1 MVRSFDTLSIDA
13 AGIPG
18 GSVAVAVAQ
27 LKRYPETKH
36 SGVQSLEKVPA
47 HWEVRQLG
55 RVGRFFK
62 GSGGTKEDDSEDG
75 VPCIRYG
82 DLYTRHRF
90 FITESRACVAPE
102 VAGAAYTPL
111 RYGDVLFAG
120 SGETIDEIG
129 KSAVNLILGP
139 ACCGG
144 DVIIFRPSIDVD
156 ARFLGYATDCP
167 QAVYQKACMGRG
179 FTVVHIYGSEL
190 KYITV
195 ALPPLPEQAAI
206 VHFLDHADRRIRRY
220 IRAKQKLIALLE
232 EQKQATIH
240 QAVTGQV
247 DVRTG
252 KPYPAYK
259 PSGVA
264 WLGNVPEHWGVQR
277 ARYIFHEVDQRSLDG
292 SEQHM
297 SMSQRLG
304 LVPSHLVENRTLVL
318 ESYAGGKLC
327 TAGDLVLNRLKAH
340 LGVFALAQQAGV
352 ISPDYTVLRPNK
364 VTRTEYYEQVLRSP
378 SCRGELRTRAKG
390 IVEGFWRLY
399 TDDFN
404 EIRLPLPPKDEQ
416 CSIIEWIRSSRSRT
430 DRSVAVAEHEI
441 SLLREY
447 RARLIADV
455 VTGKL
460 DVRESAAALPEVTS
474 LKSEEDPDD
483 TSDTDMESDLNE
495 VGVVAEE
502 VEV

>member
-167 QAVYQKACMGRG
+167 QAVYQKACMGRS

-206 VHFLDHADRRIRRY
+206 VRFLDYADRRIRRY

-232 EQKQATIH
+232 EQKQAIIQ
-240 QAVTGQV
+240 QAVTGQI

-252 KPYPAYK
+252 NPYPAYK
-259 PSGVA
+259 DSGVE
-264 WLGNVPEHWGVQR
+264 WLGDVPKHWEITALRHRYEQCLGKMLDAKRLTGEHPMPYLRNVDVQWDHVNVTNLPWMDICPHEI
-277 ARYIFHEVDQRSLDG
+277 ARYTVRLGDLLVCEGGEVGRCAIWQAEIELCGYQKALHRLRPCLENRDKPRFLLYTLWLAAARGAFNDGQESTIGHLTGEKLRAHRFAFPPMAEQRSIETFLDKTRG
-292 SEQHM
+292 
-297 SMSQRLG
+297 RID
-304 LVPSHLVENRTLVL
+304 
-318 ESYAGGKLC
+318 
-327 TAGDLVLNRLKAH
+327 TAVDTELKVINLLN
-340 LGVFALAQQAGV
+340 
-352 ISPDYTVLRPNK
+352 
-364 VTRTEYYEQVLRSP
+364 
-378 SCRGELRTRAKG
+378 
-390 IVEGFWRLY
+390 
-399 TDDFN
+399 
-404 EIRLPLPPKDEQ
+404 
-416 CSIIEWIRSSRSRT
+416 
-430 DRSVAVAEHEI
+430 
-441 SLLREY
+441 EY
-447 RARLIADV
+447 RTRLIADV

-460 DVRESAAALPEVTS
+460 DVREGGGRHT
-474 LKSEEDPDD
+474 
-483 TSDTDMESDLNE
+483 
-495 VGVVAEE
+495 
-502 VEV
+502 